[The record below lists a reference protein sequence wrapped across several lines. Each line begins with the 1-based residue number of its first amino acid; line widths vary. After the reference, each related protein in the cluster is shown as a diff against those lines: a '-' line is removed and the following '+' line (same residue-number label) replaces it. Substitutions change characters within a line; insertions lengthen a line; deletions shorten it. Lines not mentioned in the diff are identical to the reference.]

1 VGGEA
6 VSGWLR
12 RLFRGA
18 PDARAAFRA
27 NQSALLKVFQQA
39 AAASGRPRGLIWV
52 EVTLSGEP
60 VFVRE
65 RGTRHLVALLP
76 ATVRFEPEAGSDLE
90 DVPQARESRPVVA
103 LFTFDGR
110 AWQTVGRA
118 VFNLSPAQ
126 VIERSAGRFEIID
139 TSYKT

>member
-1 VGGEA
+1 M
-6 VSGWLR
+6 SGWLR

-27 NQSALLKVFQQA
+27 NQPALLRAFQHA
-39 AAASGRPRGLIWV
+39 AAASGRPRGLLWV
-52 EVTLSGEP
+52 EVTPNGEP

-65 RGTRHLVALLP
+65 RGTRQLVALVP
-76 ATVRFEPEAGSDLE
+76 AVVRFEPAAGSDLE
-90 DVPQARESRPVVA
+90 DVPQAREARPVVA

-118 VFNLSPAQ
+118 VFNLSPSQ
-126 VIERSAGRFEIID
+126 VIERSAGRFEPINPRP
-139 TSYKT
+139 TA

>member
-12 RLFRGA
+12 RLFRGK

-27 NQSALLKVFQQA
+27 NQSALLRAFQQ
-39 AAASGRPRGLIWV
+39 AAASGRPRGLLWV
-52 EVTLSGEP
+52 EVEASGEP

-65 RGTRHLVALLP
+65 RGTRQLVALVP
-76 ATVRFEPEAGSDLE
+76 AVVRFEPEEGSDLE

-118 VFNLSPAQ
+118 VFNLSPSQ
-126 VIERSAGRFEIID
+126 VIERSAGRFEPINSRP
-139 TSYKT
+139 TT

>member
-1 VGGEA
+1 VGGAA

-12 RLFRGA
+12 RLFGGV

-27 NQSALLKVFQQA
+27 NQSALLKAFQRA
-39 AAASGRPRGLIWV
+39 AAASGRPRGLLWV
-52 EVTLSGEP
+52 EVEPNGEP
-60 VFVRE
+60 VVVRV
-65 RGTRHLVALLP
+65 RGTRQLVALAP
-76 ATVRFEPEAGSDLE
+76 AVVRFEPEAGSDLE
-90 DVPQARESRPVVA
+90 HVPQARESRPVVA

-126 VIERSAGRFEIID
+126 VIERSAGRFEPP
-139 TSYKT
+139 SS